1 MNDKAEVQELK
12 EQEDIKAALKQT
24 TGTKEAVAK
33 PVAQIQDKIWFGTYI
48 LFLLGL
54 AALNY
59 LVSSNFFA
67 IDTQYVLLL
76 QRLLTGAIVI
86 VLVLALAKSIRVYL
100 ISQIENTPARYNLER
115 VLNLILALAILI
127 IGLSVLSATGIQ
139 L

>member
-1 MNDKAEVQELK
+1 MNDKAEVEQLK

-24 TGTKEAVAK
+24 TGTKEAAAK
-33 PVAQIQDKIWFGTYI
+33 PVAQVQDKIWFGTYI
-48 LFLLGL
+48 LFLLGF

-67 IDTQYVLLL
+67 IDTQYALLL

-100 ISQIENTPARYNLER
+100 ISQIENTPARYNL
-115 VLNLILALAILI
+115 
-127 IGLSVLSATGIQ
+127 
-139 L
+139 